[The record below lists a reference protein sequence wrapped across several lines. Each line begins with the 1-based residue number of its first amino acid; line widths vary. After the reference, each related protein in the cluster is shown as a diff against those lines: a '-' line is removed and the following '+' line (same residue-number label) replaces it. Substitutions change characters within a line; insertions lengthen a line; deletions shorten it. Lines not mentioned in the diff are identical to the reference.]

1 MGKSAVVIGSGPNG
15 LAAAIELARAGCRVL
30 VHEAASQIGGGMRS
44 AGLTLPGFLHDVC
57 SAVHPLAAASPCFE
71 RYPLGRHGLHWIHP
85 EAPLAHPFDDGSA
98 VVLER
103 SLEATCAQ
111 LGPDGEAWRR
121 LFEPL
126 AANWSRLRLDVLAP
140 AGLPRS
146 PFLMARFGLQAIR
159 PARAL
164 AESLFRG
171 PRARALFAGLA
182 AHSFLPLEARPSA
195 AFGLVL
201 GALAHTVGWPIP
213 RGGSGRL
220 AGALAAYLGELGG
233 EIRTDSPVAELPA
246 APIVMCDVGP
256 RGLLALARGRFP
268 ESFRRALERY
278 RYGPG
283 AFKMDWA
290 LAGSIPWRSP
300 ACRRAATVHLG
311 GPLEEIAAWEAG
323 HTGRPF
329 VLLAQP
335 SLFDPAR
342 APAGR
347 HTAWAYC
354 HVPNGS
360 SADMAGPIEAQI
372 ERFAPGFRAL
382 ILARHALDPAALER
396 HNPNLVGGDINGGSA
411 DLWQLFLRPTL
422 RGYRTPLEGVYLCS
436 ASTPPGGGIHGMC
449 GYHAVRSMRARS

>member
-1 MGKSAVVIGSGPNG
+1 
-15 LAAAIELARAGCRVL
+15 
-30 VHEAASQIGGGMRS
+30 MRS
-44 AGLTLPGFLHDVC
+44 AELTLPGFLHDVC
-57 SAVHPLAAASPCFE
+57 SAVHPLAAGSPCFE
-71 RYPLGRHGLHWIHP
+71 RYPLERHGLQWIHP
-85 EAPLAHPFDDGSA
+85 DAPLAHPFDDGSA

-103 SLEATCAQ
+103 SLDATCAQ
-111 LGPDGEAWRR
+111 LGPDGEAWRS

-140 AGLPRS
+140 PGLPRA
-146 PFLMARFGLQAIR
+146 PYLMARFGLQAIR

-213 RGGSGRL
+213 RGGSQRL
-220 AGALAAYLGELGG
+220 ADALAACLGELGG
-233 EIRTDSPVAELPA
+233 EIRTGSLIAELPA
-246 APIVMCDVGP
+246 VPIVMCDVGP
-256 RGLLALARGRFP
+256 RGLLALARDRFP
-268 ESFRRALERY
+268 EGFRRALERY

-290 LAGSIPWRSP
+290 LAGPIPWSAP

-311 GPLEEIAAWEAG
+311 GALEEIAAWESS

-329 VLLAQP
+329 VLLVQP
-335 SLFDPAR
+335 SLFDPSR

-360 SADMAGPIEAQI
+360 AEDMAEAIEAQI
-372 ERFAPGFRAL
+372 ERFAPGFRSL
-382 ILARHALDPAALER
+382 ILARHVSRPRRPGAL
-396 HNPNLVGGDINGGSA
+396 
-411 DLWQLFLRPTL
+411 
-422 RGYRTPLEGVYLCS
+422 
-436 ASTPPGGGIHGMC
+436 
-449 GYHAVRSMRARS
+449 